1 MGFNKVYRSLQELF
15 PQIDARVLRA
25 VAIEHSKDVDAAAE
39 AVLMEIIP
47 FLTERSRS
55 TTPLARSISESQ
67 SSQDATATTQTV
79 NIPPMNALGSADGK
93 NGDNVSGGHKLGWYH
108 EADNGHNGPTTP
120 LTESISESQSS
131 QDATATTQTVNIP
144 PMNALG
150 SADGKEGNNM
160 NGGHKLGW
168 YHGAY
173 NGNNGPFMGTS
184 PGHLGQQSSTVGFIL
199 SGQNLGNSHD
209 ENVESV
215 DKDEAL
221 SGMKCGVEIPFDGFP
236 CKTSIT
242 LQAENIGADQN
253 KNLAQDKVDC
263 IHLETMLEAASDQEK
278 SSADGHNSFS
288 GQSSSSLHDLK
299 TCPMEN
305 IVQLAVVQ
313 DVQGSHLEESKKC
326 LPVNTSSEMEISSH
340 IVDIEDESK
349 LNASMSQSSQI
360 HMMGMLEGI
369 IASATNN
376 KETLFSGMQ
385 SIISLMREV
394 ELKEKAAE
402 QAKLEAAMGRADLL
416 AKLEEL
422 KKTVQLTKELNSMH
436 AGEVYGEKAILATE
450 LRELQSHVLSLSDE
464 RDKSLA
470 VLNQLYFMGIIRN
483 SMQMRQTLEVR
494 LAAAENEIKSAEKE
508 KLEKEKAAMKAL
520 AEEELIMEKLVQE
533 SKILKQ
539 QGDENAKL
547 QEYLMDRGCVV
558 DMLKGEL
565 AVICHDVKLLK
576 ESFDENVPFSK
587 SLSSSLTSCLIAS
600 STSSSKSLN
609 PEVLAPAD
617 TDLLVAETERDAVS
631 CSPDQ
636 LSKGELK
643 TRDDRK
649 ALVDDGWE
657 FFEDGDGSE

>member
-1 MGFNKVYRSLQELF
+1 MILND
-15 PQIDARVLRA
+15 QIDARVLRA

-55 TTPLARSISESQ
+55 TTPLAGSISKSQ
-67 SSQDATATTQTV
+67 SSKDATATTQTV

-93 NGDNVSGGHKLGWYH
+93 NGNNMNGGQKLGWYH
-108 EADNGHNGPTTP
+108 GADNGHNGP
-120 LTESISESQSS
+120 
-131 QDATATTQTVNIP
+131 
-144 PMNALG
+144 
-150 SADGKEGNNM
+150 
-160 NGGHKLGW
+160 
-168 YHGAY
+168 
-173 NGNNGPFMGTS
+173 FMDTS
-184 PGHLGQQSSTVGFIL
+184 PGHLGQQSNTVGLIL
-199 SGQNLGNSHD
+199 SGKNLGNSHG

-221 SGMKCGVEIPFDGFP
+221 SGVKCGMEITLDGFP
-236 CKTSIT
+236 CQTFITS
-242 LQAENIGADQN
+242 QAENIGADQN
-253 KNLAQDKVDC
+253 MNLAQDKVEC
-263 IHLETMLEAASDQEK
+263 TILETMLEASTYRASDQEK
-278 SSADGHNSFS
+278 SWADGHNSVS
-288 GQSSSSLHDLK
+288 AQSSSSLHDLK
-299 TCPMEN
+299 TRPMGN
-305 IVQLAVVQ
+305 TVQLAVVH
-313 DVQGSHLEESKKC
+313 DVQGSHVEESNKS
-326 LPVNTSSEMEISSH
+326 LPINTSPEMEISRN

-360 HMMGMLEGI
+360 HIMGMLEGI

-470 VLNQLYFMGIIRN
+470 VLDE
-483 SMQMRQTLEVR
+483 MRQTLEVR
-494 LAAAENEIKSAEKE
+494 LAAAENEIRSAEQE
-508 KLEKEKAAMKAL
+508 KLEKEKAAVKAL

-539 QGDENAKL
+539 QADENAKL
-547 QEYLMDRGCVV
+547 QEFLIDRGHVV

-587 SLSSSLTSCLIAS
+587 SHSSSQTSCLIAS

-609 PEVLAPAD
+609 PEVLAQGGAD
-617 TDLLVAETERDAVS
+617 SLMAETERDAVS
-631 CSPDQ
+631 CSPDR
-636 LSKGELK
+636 LSEGKFK

-649 ALVDDGWE
+649 ALLDGGWE
-657 FFEDGDGSE
+657 FFEDGNDCE